1 MTPTDLCFLD
11 ATDLAARIRTREVSP
26 LEVVQAH
33 LDRIDEI
40 NPGLNA
46 VVTVI
51 AEQALDAAK
60 SAQEAVLGGE
70 PLGPLHGVPFTIK
83 DSLDSAGVRTMR
95 GSHLFAGHVP
105 DRDATSVA
113 RFKAA
118 GAIPIGKTNLP
129 EFSYWTESDNLVSG
143 RSLNPWDPERTPG
156 GSSGGESAAIAAGL
170 SPIGLGSDVAISM
183 RGPAHYTGI
192 VALKATHGR
201 IPFTGHWP
209 DVLRR
214 YWHVGPMARTVRDI
228 ATAYSVLAG
237 PDGLDGYAVDA
248 PDAAPVTPASAG
260 TGGDPAPG
268 DGLRIGWL
276 VQPGFGPVDPAV
288 SATVAAA
295 AKALGETGCRVAEV
309 RLPELEACDCTA
321 LSAQLFLP
329 EILPYFKE
337 HTAGRED
344 ELHAVLAHTLTLP
357 DVPLGDY
364 VTAQRTVEDLKS
376 AFAAYFAHYD
386 ALLCPVVTMPAPP
399 HGRREY
405 VVDGVTVPA
414 WNVMRATVPFNL
426 TGLPA
431 LSVPFGASPEGLP
444 IGVQLVTKWNAEDTL
459 LRLGSLL
466 ESVSPVRERRPALRN
481 HHDAPA

>member
-1 MTPTDLCFLD
+1 MTSTDICFLD
-11 ATDLAARIRTREVSP
+11 ATDLAARIRTRELSP

-33 LDRIDEI
+33 LDRIEEI
-40 NPGLNA
+40 NPKLNA
-46 VVTVI
+46 VVTVT

-60 SAQEAVLGGE
+60 AAQEAVLHDR

-95 GSHLFAGHVP
+95 GSRLFAEHVP
-105 DRDATSVA
+105 DRDATTVA

-118 GAIPIGKTNLP
+118 GAIPLGKTNLP

-209 DVLRR
+209 DILRR
-214 YWHVGPMARTVRDI
+214 YWHVGPMARSVRDI
-228 ATAYSVLAG
+228 EAAYAVLAG
-237 PDGLDGYAVDA
+237 PDGLDGYAMGIPAAAGPVEA
-248 PDAAPVTPASAG
+248 TAAPES
-260 TGGDPAPG
+260 
-268 DGLRIGWL
+268 LRVGWL
-276 VQPGFGPVDPAV
+276 VGPGFGPVDPAV
-288 SATVAAA
+288 ATTVTAAA
-295 AKALGETGCRVAEV
+295 EALTDAGCRVEEV
-309 RLPELEACDCTA
+309 RVPELAACDSTQ
-321 LSAQLFLP
+321 LSATLFLP

-344 ELHAVLAHTLTLP
+344 ELHAVLTHTLSLP

-364 VTAQRTVEDLKS
+364 VTAQRTVEELKS
-376 AFAAYFAHYD
+376 AFSAYFARYD

-399 HGRREY
+399 HGQTEY
-405 VVDGVTVPA
+405 VVDGETVPA

-431 LSVPFGASPEGLP
+431 LSVPFGTSPGGLP
-444 IGVQLVTKWNAEDTL
+444 IGVQLVTKWYAEDAL
-459 LRLGSLL
+459 LHLGALL
-466 ESVSPVRERRPALRN
+466 ESASPVRERHPQL
-481 HHDAPA
+481 

>member
-1 MTPTDLCFLD
+1 MTSTEICFLD
-11 ATDLAARIRTREVSP
+11 ATDLAARIRTRELSP

-33 LDRIDEI
+33 LDRIEEI
-40 NPGLNA
+40 NPKLNA
-46 VVTVI
+46 VVTVT

-60 SAQEAVLGGE
+60 AAEKAVLHDG

-95 GSHLFAGHVP
+95 GSRLFADHVP
-105 DRDATSVA
+105 DRDATTVA
-113 RFKAA
+113 RFRAA
-118 GAIPIGKTNLP
+118 GAILIGKTNLP

-209 DVLRR
+209 DILRR
-214 YWHVGPMARTVRDI
+214 YWHVGPMARSVRDI
-228 ATAYSVLAG
+228 EAAYAVLAG
-237 PDGLDGYAVDA
+237 PDGQDGYAVGA
-248 PDAAPVTPASAG
+248 PAAAGPMEAPVSRE
-260 TGGDPAPG
+260 
-268 DGLRIGWL
+268 GLRVGWL
-276 VQPGFGPVDPAV
+276 VRPGFGPVDPAV
-288 SATVAAA
+288 AATVTAAAEALADAGCNVEEARVPALEVHDSMQLSAT
-295 AKALGETGCRVAEV
+295 
-309 RLPELEACDCTA
+309 
-321 LSAQLFLP
+321 LFVP

-344 ELHAVLAHTLTLP
+344 ELHAVLTHTLSLP
-357 DVPLGDY
+357 DVPLGEY
-364 VTAQRTVEDLKS
+364 VTAQRTVEELKS
-376 AFAAYFAHYD
+376 AFSAYFARYD
-386 ALLCPVVTMPAPP
+386 ALLCPVVTMAAPP
-399 HGRREY
+399 HGQAEY

-431 LSVPFGASPEGLP
+431 LSVPFGTSPHGLP
-444 IGVQLVTKWNAEDTL
+444 IGVQLVTKWHAEDAL
-459 LRLGSLL
+459 LRLGTLL
-466 ESVSPVRERRPALRN
+466 ESASPVRERHPAL
-481 HHDAPA
+481 

>member
-11 ATDLAARIRTREVSP
+11 ATDLAALIRRREVSP

-33 LDRIDEI
+33 LDRIDTL

-46 VVTVI
+46 VVTVT
-51 AEQALDAAK
+51 AEQALDAAR
-60 SAQEAVLGGE
+60 SAQEALLSGA
-70 PLGPLHGVPFTIK
+70 PRGPLHGVPFTIK
-83 DSLDSAGVRTMR
+83 DSLDTAGVRTMR
-95 GSHLFAGHVP
+95 GSRLFADHVP
-105 DRDATSVA
+105 DRDATTVA

-156 GSSGGESAAIAAGL
+156 GSSGGEAAAIAAGL
-170 SPIGLGSDVAISM
+170 SPIGLGSDLAISV

-214 YWHVGPMARTVRDI
+214 YWQVGPMARTVRDI

-237 PDGLDGYAVDA
+237 PDGQDSYAVS
-248 PDAAPVTPASAG
+248 AADTASATPVSATPVLAG
-260 TGGDPAPG
+260 PGGGPAPG
-268 DGLRIGWL
+268 DRLRIGWL
-276 VQPGFGPVDPAV
+276 AQPGFGPVDPAV

-295 AKALGETGCRVAEV
+295 AQALGETGCRVAEV
-309 RLPELEACDCTA
+309 RLPELEDRDYTA
-321 LSAQLFLP
+321 LGATLFLP
-329 EILPYFKE
+329 EIHPYFKE
-337 HTAGRED
+337 HAAGRED
-344 ELHAVLAHTLTLP
+344 ELHAVLAHTLKLP
-357 DVPLGDY
+357 DVSLGDY

-376 AFAAYFAHYD
+376 AFAAYFTHHD

-414 WNVMRATVPFNL
+414 WHVMRATVPFNL

-444 IGVQLVTKWNAEDTL
+444 IGVQLVTTWNAEDTL

-466 ESVSPVRERRPALRN
+466 ESMSPVRERRPTL
-481 HHDAPA
+481 

>member
-201 IPFTGHWP
+201 IAFTGHWP

-237 PDGLDGYAVDA
+237 PDGLDGYAVVA

-466 ESVSPVRERRPALRN
+466 ESMSPVRERRPALRN

>member
-60 SAQEAVLGGE
+60 TAQEAVLGGE

-95 GSHLFAGHVP
+95 GSHLFASHVP

-260 TGGDPAPG
+260 TGGDPTPG

-309 RLPELEACDCTA
+309 RLPELEACDCAA
-321 LSAQLFLP
+321 LSAKLFLP

-466 ESVSPVRERRPALRN
+466 ESMSPVRERRPALRN
-481 HHDAPA
+481 HHDTPA

>member
-1 MTPTDLCFLD
+1 MTSTDICFLD
-11 ATDLAARIRTREVSP
+11 ATDLAARIRTRELSP

-33 LDRIDEI
+33 LDRIEEI
-40 NPGLNA
+40 NPKLNA
-46 VVTVI
+46 VVTVT

-60 SAQEAVLGGE
+60 AAQEAVLHDR

-95 GSHLFAGHVP
+95 GSRLFADHVP
-105 DRDATSVA
+105 DRDATTVA
-113 RFKAA
+113 RFRAA

-209 DVLRR
+209 DILRR
-214 YWHVGPMARTVRDI
+214 YWHVGPMARSVRDI
-228 ATAYSVLAG
+228 AAAYAVLAG
-237 PDGLDGYAVDA
+237 PDGQDGYTVDV
-248 PDAAPVTPASAG
+248 PVAADPMEASASRE
-260 TGGDPAPG
+260 
-268 DGLRIGWL
+268 GLRVGWL
-276 VQPGFGPVDPAV
+276 IRPGFGPVDP
-288 SATVAAA
+288 TVAATVTA
-295 AKALGETGCRVAEV
+295 AAEALADAGCDVEEV
-309 RLPELEACDCTA
+309 RVPELEVHDSMQ
-321 LSAQLFLP
+321 LSATLFLP

-337 HTAGRED
+337 HAAGRED
-344 ELHAVLAHTLTLP
+344 ELHAVLTHTLSLP
-357 DVPLGDY
+357 DVPLGEY
-364 VTAQRTVEDLKS
+364 VTAQRTVEELKS
-376 AFAAYFAHYD
+376 AFAAYFARYD

-399 HGRREY
+399 HGQAEY

-444 IGVQLVTKWNAEDTL
+444 IGVQLVTKWYAEDAL
-459 LRLGSLL
+459 LRLGALL
-466 ESVSPVRERRPALRN
+466 ESASPVRERHPAL
-481 HHDAPA
+481 

>member
-11 ATDLAARIRTREVSP
+11 ATDLAARIRTRDVSP

-33 LDRIDEI
+33 LDRIDRL

-46 VVTVI
+46 VVTVT

-60 SAQEAVLGGE
+60 SAQEAVVSGE

-95 GSHLFAGHVP
+95 GSHLFADHVP
-105 DRDATSVA
+105 DRDATTVA

-143 RSLNPWDPERTPG
+143 RSLNPWDPDRTPG
-156 GSSGGESAAIAAGL
+156 GSSGGEAAAIAAGL

-228 ATAYSVLAG
+228 ATAYSVLAD
-237 PDGLDGYAVDA
+237 PDGQDGYAVHA
-248 PDAAPVTPASAG
+248 PGTAPATPAG
-260 TGGDPAPG
+260 TGGDAIPA
-268 DGLRIGWL
+268 DRLRIGWL
-276 VQPGFGPVDPAV
+276 AQSGFGPVDPAV
-288 SATVAAA
+288 AATVAAA
-295 AKALGETGCRVAEV
+295 AQALGETGCRVTEV
-309 RLPELEACDCTA
+309 RLPELEARDYTA
-321 LSAQLFLP
+321 LSATLFLP
-329 EILPYFKE
+329 EILLYFKE
-337 HTAGRED
+337 HAAGRED
-344 ELHAVLAHTLTLP
+344 ELHAVLAHTLKLP

-376 AFAAYFAHYD
+376 AFAAYFAHHD

-399 HGRREY
+399 HGRSEY

-459 LRLGSLL
+459 LRLGTLL
-466 ESVSPVRERRPALRN
+466 ESMSPVRERRPAL
-481 HHDAPA
+481 

>member
-1 MTPTDLCFLD
+1 MTSTDICFLD
-11 ATDLAARIRTREVSP
+11 ATDLAARIRTRELSP

-33 LDRIDEI
+33 LDRIEEV
-40 NPGLNA
+40 NPKLNA
-46 VVTVI
+46 VVTVT

-60 SAQEAVLGGE
+60 AAREAVSHNR

-95 GSHLFAGHVP
+95 GSHLFAAHVP
-105 DRDATSVA
+105 DRDATTVA
-113 RFKAA
+113 RFRAA

-129 EFSYWTESDNLVSG
+129 EFSYWTESDNLLSG

-209 DVLRR
+209 DILRR
-214 YWHVGPMARTVRDI
+214 YWHVGPMARSVRDI
-228 ATAYSVLAG
+228 EAAYAVLAG
-237 PDGLDGYAVDA
+237 PDGLDGYAVDVPVAAGSAEA
-248 PDAAPVTPASAG
+248 PAARE
-260 TGGDPAPG
+260 
-268 DGLRIGWL
+268 GLRVGWL

-288 SATVAAA
+288 AATVTAAA
-295 AKALGETGCRVAEV
+295 EALADAGCDVEEV
-309 RLPELEACDCTA
+309 RVPELEACDCTQ
-321 LSAQLFLP
+321 LSATLFLP

-337 HTAGRED
+337 HTVGRED
-344 ELHAVLAHTLTLP
+344 ELHAVLQHTLSLP

-364 VTAQRTVEDLKS
+364 VTAQRTVEALKS
-376 AFAAYFAHYD
+376 AFSAYFERYD

-399 HGRREY
+399 HGQTEY
-405 VVDGVTVPA
+405 VVDGETVPA

-431 LSVPFGASPEGLP
+431 LSVPFGTSPAGLP
-444 IGVQLVTKWNAEDTL
+444 IGVQLVTKWYAEDAL
-459 LRLGSLL
+459 LRLGALL
-466 ESVSPVRERRPALRN
+466 ESASPVRERHPAL
-481 HHDAPA
+481 

>member
-1 MTPTDLCFLD
+1 MPMTSTDICYLD
-11 ATDLAARIRTREVSP
+11 ATDLAARIRTRELSP

-33 LDRIDEI
+33 LDRIEET
-40 NPGLNA
+40 NPKLNA
-46 VVTVI
+46 LVTVT
-51 AEQALDAAK
+51 AEQALVAAK
-60 SAQEAVLGGE
+60 AAAETVLHNR

-95 GSHLFAGHVP
+95 GSHLFADHVP

-170 SPIGLGSDVAISM
+170 SPLGLGSDVAISM

-209 DVLRR
+209 DILRR
-214 YWHVGPMARTVRDI
+214 YWHVGPMARSVRDI
-228 ATAYSVLAG
+228 EAAYAVLAG
-237 PDGLDGYAVDA
+237 PDGLDGYAVDIPTA
-248 PDAAPVTPASAG
+248 AAPAEVSASRE
-260 TGGDPAPG
+260 
-268 DGLRIGWL
+268 GLRIGWL
-276 VQPGFGPVDPAV
+276 VQPGFGPVDP
-288 SATVAAA
+288 TVAATVTA
-295 AKALGETGCRVAEV
+295 AAEALEDAGCHVEEAG
-309 RLPELEACDCTA
+309 LPELDACDSTQ
-321 LSAQLFLP
+321 LSATLFLP

-344 ELHAVLAHTLTLP
+344 ELHAVLRHTLSLP
-357 DVPLGDY
+357 DVPLDEY
-364 VTAQRTVEDLKS
+364 VTAQRTVENLKS
-376 AFAAYFAHYD
+376 AFSAYFARYD
-386 ALLCPVVTMPAPP
+386 ALLCPVVTMPAPL
-399 HGRREY
+399 HGQTQY
-405 VVDGVTVPA
+405 DIAGVTVPP

-431 LSVPFGASPEGLP
+431 LSVPFGTSPEGLP
-444 IGVQLVTKWNAEDTL
+444 IGVQLVTKWYSEDTL
-459 LRLGSLL
+459 LRLGTLL
-466 ESVSPVRERRPALRN
+466 ESASPVRERRPML
-481 HHDAPA
+481 

>member
-1 MTPTDLCFLD
+1 MTPTDICFLD
-11 ATDLAARIRTREVSP
+11 ATDLAARIRTRELSP

-33 LDRIDEI
+33 LDRIEET
-40 NPGLNA
+40 NPKLNA
-46 VVTVI
+46 VVTVT
-51 AEQALDAAK
+51 AEQALVAAK
-60 SAQEAVLGGE
+60 TATEAVLHDR

-95 GSHLFAGHVP
+95 GSHLFADHVP

-143 RSLNPWDPERTPG
+143 RSLNPWAPERTPG

-170 SPIGLGSDVAISM
+170 SPLGLGSDVAISM

-209 DVLRR
+209 DILRR
-214 YWHVGPMARTVRDI
+214 YWHVGPMARSVRDI
-228 ATAYSVLAG
+228 EAAYAVLAG
-237 PDGLDGYAVDA
+237 PDGLDGYAVDLPVA
-248 PDAAPVTPASAG
+248 AAPAEVSA
-260 TGGDPAPG
+260 PRE
-268 DGLRIGWL
+268 GLRIGWL
-276 VQPGFGPVDPAV
+276 VRPGFGPVDPAV
-288 SATVAAA
+288 AATVTAAAEALEDAGCHVEDVRVPELDACDSTQLSAT
-295 AKALGETGCRVAEV
+295 
-309 RLPELEACDCTA
+309 
-321 LSAQLFLP
+321 LFLP

-344 ELHAVLAHTLTLP
+344 ELHAVLRHTLSLP
-357 DVPLGDY
+357 DVPLADY
-364 VTAQRTVEDLKS
+364 VTAQRTVEGLKS
-376 AFAAYFAHYD
+376 AFSTYFARYD
-386 ALLCPVVTMPAPP
+386 ALLCPVVTMPAPL
-399 HGRREY
+399 HGQTEY
-405 VVDGVTVPA
+405 DVDGVTVPP

-431 LSVPFGASPEGLP
+431 LSVPFGSSPEGLP
-444 IGVQLVTKWNAEDTL
+444 IGVQLVTKWYDEATL
-459 LRLGSLL
+459 LHLGTLL
-466 ESVSPVRERRPALRN
+466 ESVSRVRERHPAL
-481 HHDAPA
+481 

>member
-1 MTPTDLCFLD
+1 MTSTDICFLD
-11 ATDLAARIRTREVSP
+11 ATDLAARIRTRELSP

-33 LDRIDEI
+33 LDRIEGI
-40 NPGLNA
+40 NPKLNA
-46 VVTVI
+46 VVTVT

-60 SAQEAVLGGE
+60 AAQEAVLHDR

-95 GSHLFAGHVP
+95 GSRLFAEHVP
-105 DRDATSVA
+105 DRDATTVA

-118 GAIPIGKTNLP
+118 GAIPLGKTNLP

-143 RSLNPWDPERTPG
+143 RSLNPWDTDRTPG

-209 DVLRR
+209 DILRR
-214 YWHVGPMARTVRDI
+214 YWHVGPMARSVRDI
-228 ATAYSVLAG
+228 EAAYAVLAG
-237 PDGLDGYAVDA
+237 PDGLDGYTRDVPAAAGPVEA
-248 PDAAPVTPASAG
+248 PAARE
-260 TGGDPAPG
+260 
-268 DGLRIGWL
+268 GLRVGWL
-276 VQPGFGPVDPAV
+276 VGPGFGPVDPAV
-288 SATVAAA
+288 ATTVTAAA
-295 AKALGETGCRVAEV
+295 EALTDAGCDVEEV
-309 RLPELEACDCTA
+309 RVPELEACDSTQ
-321 LSAQLFLP
+321 LSATLFLP
-329 EILPYFKE
+329 EVLPYFKE

-344 ELHAVLAHTLTLP
+344 ELHAVLTHTLSLP

-364 VTAQRTVEDLKS
+364 VTAQRTVEGLKS
-376 AFAAYFAHYD
+376 AFAAYFARYD

-399 HGRREY
+399 HGRTEY
-405 VVDGVTVPA
+405 VVDGETVPA

-431 LSVPFGASPEGLP
+431 LSVPFGTSPEGLP
-444 IGVQLVTKWNAEDTL
+444 IGVQLVTKWYAENAL
-459 LRLGSLL
+459 LRLGALL
-466 ESVSPVRERRPALRN
+466 ESASPVRKRHPEL
-481 HHDAPA
+481 

>member
-1 MTPTDLCFLD
+1 MTSTDICFLD
-11 ATDLAARIRTREVSP
+11 ATDLAARIRARELSP

-33 LDRIDEI
+33 LDRIEEV
-40 NPGLNA
+40 NPKLNA
-46 VVTVI
+46 VVTVT

-60 SAQEAVLGGE
+60 AAQEAVLHDR

-83 DSLDSAGVRTMR
+83 DSLDAAGVRTMR
-95 GSHLFAGHVP
+95 GSHLFAEHVP
-105 DRDATSVA
+105 DRDATTVA
-113 RFKAA
+113 RFRAA

-209 DVLRR
+209 DILRR
-214 YWHVGPMARTVRDI
+214 YWHVGPMARSVRDI
-228 ATAYSVLAG
+228 EAAYAVLAG
-237 PDGLDGYAVDA
+237 PDGLDGYAVDIPVAAGPAEA
-248 PDAAPVTPASAG
+248 PAARE
-260 TGGDPAPG
+260 
-268 DGLRIGWL
+268 GLRVGWL

-288 SATVAAA
+288 AATVTAAA
-295 AKALGETGCRVAEV
+295 EALADAGCDVAEV
-309 RLPELEACDCTA
+309 RVPELEAGDCTQ
-321 LSAQLFLP
+321 LSATLFLP

-337 HTAGRED
+337 HTAGREG
-344 ELHAVLAHTLTLP
+344 ELHAVLRHTLSLP

-364 VTAQRTVEDLKS
+364 VTAQRTVEALKS
-376 AFAAYFAHYD
+376 AFSAYFERYD

-399 HGRREY
+399 HGRTEY
-405 VVDGVTVPA
+405 VVDGMTVPA

-444 IGVQLVTKWNAEDTL
+444 IGVQLVTKWYAEDAL
-459 LRLGSLL
+459 LRLGALL
-466 ESVSPVRERRPALRN
+466 ESASPVRERHPAL
-481 HHDAPA
+481 

>member
-1 MTPTDLCFLD
+1 MTSADICFLD
-11 ATDLAARIRTREVSP
+11 ATDLAARIRTRELSP

-33 LDRIDEI
+33 LDRIEEV
-40 NPGLNA
+40 NPKLNA
-46 VVTVI
+46 VVTVTG
-51 AEQALDAAK
+51 EQALDAAK
-60 SAQEAVLGGE
+60 AAQEAVLHDR

-95 GSHLFAGHVP
+95 GSRLFAEHVP
-105 DRDATSVA
+105 DRDATTVA
-113 RFKAA
+113 RFRAA

-209 DVLRR
+209 DILRR
-214 YWHVGPMARTVRDI
+214 YWHVGPMARSVRDI
-228 ATAYSVLAG
+228 ETAYAVLAG
-237 PDGLDGYAVDA
+237 PDGLDGYAVDVPVAAGPAEA
-248 PDAAPVTPASAG
+248 PAARE
-260 TGGDPAPG
+260 
-268 DGLRIGWL
+268 GLRVGWL

-288 SATVAAA
+288 AATVTAAA
-295 AKALGETGCRVAEV
+295 EALADAGCDVEEV
-309 RLPELEACDCTA
+309 RVPELEACDCTQ
-321 LSAQLFLP
+321 LSATLFLP

-344 ELHAVLAHTLTLP
+344 ELHAVLRHTLPLP
-357 DVPLGDY
+357 DVPLGEY
-364 VTAQRTVEDLKS
+364 VTAQRTVEALKS
-376 AFAAYFAHYD
+376 AFSAYFERYD

-399 HGRREY
+399 HGQSKY
-405 VVDGVTVPA
+405 VVDGMTVPA

-444 IGVQLVTKWNAEDTL
+444 IGVQLVTKWYAEDAL
-459 LRLGSLL
+459 LRLGALL
-466 ESVSPVRERRPALRN
+466 ESASPVRERHPAL
-481 HHDAPA
+481 